1 MSMINQPIDLN
12 TDLTTP
18 IINQPINQPTDL
30 TTDLT
35 TDITTDIIK
44 PIIWRPQN
52 GRMRLLDLIY
62 NNTGLPYDLVLM
74 IVFALDITEYYGMF
88 QDYHGNLIQK
98 DIYNRWMSFS
108 NEWSKDIGRHND
120 TSVITK
126 VNGKLHDLVEPAI
139 YIGSYGMEGIKYY
152 WSEWYACGVLHRIGG
167 PALLMK
173 DDIMM
178 KGEDAEMW
186 FLNGVCYRLDIKNIN
201 DKIKK
206 LVNPFT
212 IHV

>member
-1 MSMINQPIDLN
+1 MATSIIPTST

-18 IINQPINQPTDL
+18 IINPPTDL
-30 TTDLT
+30 NIDLN
-35 TDITTDIIK
+35 TDITTDLPK

-98 DIYNRWMSFS
+98 GIYNRWMSFS
-108 NEWSKDIGRHND
+108 DECSKDSGKHNH

-126 VNGKLHDLVEPAI
+126 VNGKLHDLLEPAI
-139 YIGSYGMEGIKYY
+139 YTGSYGAEGIKYY
-152 WSEWYACGVLHRIGG
+152 RYEWYACGVLHRIGG
-167 PALLMK
+167 PAIIMK
-173 DDIMM
+173 NDDTMM
-178 KGEDAEMW
+178 EDEDTEMW
-186 FLNGVCYRLDIKNIN
+186 FLNGVCYRLDIKN
-201 DKIKK
+201 
-206 LVNPFT
+206 
-212 IHV
+212 